1 MTGDD
6 GAEPEAPCT
15 PPWGVLWV
23 APKVTVR
30 RTFESEM
37 CPRAVLVRHGFH
49 AAAAPAAAPDVG
61 VGGARR
67 HGSDGGSWAG
77 ATTGAG
83 TALSRCG
90 ADIARSLTQHK
101 KERKK
106 ENGQTKCFLF
116 PFSFRKKRGERKR
129 WRLCARNTHGKG
141 ETAKGVG
148 GEKTTWTGRRVALST
163 SWQPRSCL

>member
-49 AAAAPAAAPDVG
+49 AAAAAAVPDVG

-106 ENGQTKCFLF
+106 TGKQSVFFFLF
-116 PFSFRKKRGERKR
+116 LSGKKRGEKKVEVVRKKHA
-129 WRLCARNTHGKG
+129 WEG
-141 ETAKGVG
+141 
-148 GEKTTWTGRRVALST
+148 
-163 SWQPRSCL
+163 

>member
-106 ENGQTKCFLF
+106 KRANKV
-116 PFSFRKKRGERKR
+116 FSFSFFFPEKKRGEKKVEVVRKKHA
-129 WRLCARNTHGKG
+129 WEG
-141 ETAKGVG
+141 
-148 GEKTTWTGRRVALST
+148 
-163 SWQPRSCL
+163 